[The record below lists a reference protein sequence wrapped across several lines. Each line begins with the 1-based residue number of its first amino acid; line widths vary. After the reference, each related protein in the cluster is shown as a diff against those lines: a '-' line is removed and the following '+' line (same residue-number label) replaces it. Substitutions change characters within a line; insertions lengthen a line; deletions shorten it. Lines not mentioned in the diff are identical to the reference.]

1 MITCIFAW
9 ITHSALAAVPRVV
22 QRLITCSFIHRLRRA
37 RGRVSP
43 LIPPGSPPPWDTS
56 TIHTRQGDLMHRPRW
71 EGRFAGTRRTCYNHL
86 VSAATNWH
94 LQWWLFLLALQ
105 WMVVAL
111 LDIGARLLNYRVA
124 IRSYC
129 ETLPLLGEETPTAAS
144 AAAIGRW
151 MTRWLRRSHDGA
163 RRHLN
168 HSLRTLARAL
178 LVLSTY
184 LLYHLSTH
192 GISGLT
198 RGMLGWLETWLV
210 TILLPLPR
218 RTSDA
223 LRAAHSILW
232 LCQLN
237 ATYRGLIVLAR
248 LQDILGWFLFASRFA
263 LALLAVAWQHW
274 TGPRALSVTPLPRA
288 ARSRPEASAVAVAA
302 ATAAATAAT
311 ALQPPQPHS
320 PPSPPSETTGDFL
333 LRDLCAG
340 HRPRSHDLRRVLPGI
355 TIPLQAPGSAD
366 GRLGAG
372 HAIARCARCRATTRR
387 ASRGS

>member
-1 MITCIFAW
+1 
-9 ITHSALAAVPRVV
+9 
-22 QRLITCSFIHRLRRA
+22 
-37 RGRVSP
+37 
-43 LIPPGSPPPWDTS
+43 
-56 TIHTRQGDLMHRPRW
+56 MHRPRW

-94 LQWWLFLLALQ
+94 LPWWLFLLALQ

-144 AAAIGRW
+144 TAAIGRW

-223 LRAAHSILW
+223 LRAAHSIFW

-274 TGPRALSVTPLPRA
+274 TGPRALSVTSLPRA

-320 PPSPPSETTGDFL
+320 PPSPPSETTGDL
-333 LRDLCAG
+333 LHPALAAAA
-340 HRPRSHDLRRVLPGI
+340 PLRGRVGYALKLRHGKTRAKVKESRALPAHSE
-355 TIPLQAPGSAD
+355 APISSFWSTRHPVTRWLRVVIDTAAAHGTCTTSS
-366 GRLGAG
+366 RTLSTP
-372 HAIARCARCRATTRR
+372 CRAQT
-387 ASRGS
+387 S